1 MKTLI
6 LFYSLD
12 GLLKNLSKTMKE
24 EINGDLLQ
32 LQDVKNNTGIYDKIP
47 YKSFI
52 EDNLN
57 LETLREDI
65 KSYELIV
72 LAVPNWFYKLPIGL
86 KRNTLGNIFSGKK
99 VALFT
104 LGKDLK
110 NIRDKNE
117 LFFNSD
123 ILGTINLDI
132 AEAKDKD
139 GINKCK
145 IWIRKMY
152 EKGIGKTMHT

>member
-12 GLLKNLSKTMKE
+12 GLLKNLSKAMKE

-32 LQDVKNNTGIYDKIP
+32 LKNVKNNTGIYDKVP

-99 VALFT
+99 IALFT

-110 NIRDKNE
+110 IYE
-117 LFFNSD
+117 
-123 ILGTINLDI
+123 I
-132 AEAKDKD
+132 
-139 GINKCK
+139 
-145 IWIRKMY
+145 KMSY
-152 EKGIGKTMHT
+152 FLIVIY

>member
-12 GLLKNLSKTMKE
+12 GLLKNLSETMKE
-24 EINGDLLQ
+24 EIKGDLLE
-32 LQDVKNNTGIYDKIP
+32 LKDVKNNTGIYDKVP

-57 LETLREDI
+57 LETLGEDI

-86 KRNTLGNIFSGKK
+86 KRSTLGNIFSGKK
-99 VALFT
+99 IALFT

-110 NIRDKNE
+110 NIRDRNE
-117 LFFNSD
+117 LFFDSD
-123 ILGTINLDI
+123 ILGEINLDI
-132 AEAKDKD
+132 IESKDKD
-139 GINKCK
+139 GLNKCK
-145 IWIRKMY
+145 IWIKKMY
-152 EKGIGKTMHT
+152 EKGGGKIMPT